1 MRTRI
6 VCFYPRHPRGWRRYN
21 DKNTP
26 KGVNGFYPRHPRG
39 WRLYEQRAR
48 TLGTKVS
55 IHATL
60 AGGDVFA
67 RCAAIAVHS
76 FYPRHPRGWRPL
88 SLVMVRKSL
97 LFLSTPPSRVATS
110 VRRSGCGLAGCFYPR
125 HPRGWRQCVCQ
136 HYGVRFGVSIHAT
149 LAGGDGLTVK
159 GDGST
164 ALFLSTPPSRVATWQ
179 RSTRKTSAKLFLSTP
194 PSRVATRPG
203 SRGTRRWDCFYPRHP
218 RGWRRR
224 QPPKATFR
232 QPCFYPRHPRGW
244 RRYNDKNTPKGVNGF
259 YPRHPRGWRPPPPI
273 ARHRRREFLSTPP
286 SRVATTVSTAGMESS
301 TSFYPRHPRGWRRH
315 ARELRL
321 RCQAVSIHATL
332 AGGDRC
338 VLF

>member
-1 MRTRI
+1 MQGVSIHATLAGGDI
-6 VCFYPRHPRGWRRYN
+6 KFCGNPPSSASFYPRHPRGWRRN
-21 DKNTP
+21 SGNKAD
-26 KGVNGFYPRHPRG
+26 VVVD
-39 WRLYEQRAR
+39 
-48 TLGTKVS
+48 VS

-60 AGGDVFA
+60 AGGDVKMIDKDPD
-67 RCAAIAVHS
+67 R
-76 FYPRHPRGWRPL
+76 W
-88 SLVMVRKSL
+88 

-110 VRRSGCGLAGCFYPR
+110 TKSLFPIRFFGFYPR

-244 RRYNDKNTPKGVNGF
+244 RPLSA
-259 YPRHPRGWRPPPPI
+259 PPVM
-273 ARHRRREFLSTPP
+273 AAFLFLSTPP
-286 SRVATTVSTAGMESS
+286 SRVATIVT
-301 TSFYPRHPRGWRRH
+301 
-315 ARELRL
+315 
-321 RCQAVSIHATL
+321 
-332 AGGDRC
+332 GDG
-338 VLF
+338 